1 MRIRCTIVCTVIA
14 VQLFARAAKT
24 RKLLLR
30 QHNLIPGQPSAF
42 AVLVDYVIYGFNFI
56 DLISQ
61 NKYS

>member
-1 MRIRCTIVCTVIA
+1 MHGCMHGHC
-14 VQLFARAAKT
+14 RAAFRSRCET